1 MLSNV
6 CAIFVPWISLWTMNL
21 YFKGDTQR
29 WLIYRHSPT
38 VSPSLSHTRTHTSN
52 GPLRAAST
60 NHFNTNFCSCRPFG
74 SRFLKV
80 QSNELITSAMWPK
93 INHNFTGLHSKLT
106 SITPRQPPCH
116 LSTTFQPRCRPHFC
130 CCWPECTPGDW
141 TCALQWAT
149 DRARLSGGA
158 SWAELSRAEL
168 SWLGNMVILALISL
182 GSTWQQQQQ
191 QQE

>member
-116 LSTTFQPRCRPHFC
+116 LSTH
-130 CCWPECTPGDW
+130 
-141 TCALQWAT
+141 
-149 DRARLSGGA
+149 ARLVTSHTCHVPVPISVA
-158 SWAELSRAEL
+158 VDPSAP
-168 SWLGNMVILALISL
+168 LAIGLVRFNEPQT
-182 GSTWQQQQQ
+182 GQD
-191 QQE
+191 